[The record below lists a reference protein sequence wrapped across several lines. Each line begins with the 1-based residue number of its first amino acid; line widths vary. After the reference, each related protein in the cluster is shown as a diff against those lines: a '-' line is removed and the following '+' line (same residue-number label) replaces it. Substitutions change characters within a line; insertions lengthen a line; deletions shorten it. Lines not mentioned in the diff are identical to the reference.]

1 VDSAGRLELHY
12 CALEGDLDGLKRHLA
27 ADVDASAADKQGFT
41 PLHFAAQQGQAGSVR
56 LLLEAGASVD
66 AQDAFGNT
74 PLFRAV
80 FNSRGQGETVE
91 ELLRAGANPDFP
103 TTRASPREVLLTR
116 SPTMTSPSSCH
127 PLMRAPERMD
137 LPRLGSQTA
146 ALSGS
151 ILSRTLPR

>member
-1 VDSAGRLELHY
+1 MDRADRLELHY

-80 FNSRGQGETVE
+80 FNSRGQSETVE
-91 ELLRAGANPDFP
+91 ELLRAGANPDLPSHSGVTPRGLARSIANYDVAQFLPP
-103 TTRASPREVLLTR
+103 TDEST
-116 SPTMTSPSSCH
+116 
-127 PLMRAPERMD
+127 
-137 LPRLGSQTA
+137 
-146 ALSGS
+146 
-151 ILSRTLPR
+151 